1 MRQEFPCFSAKDFA
15 SKEESIMKAILK
27 KIIRREGGFTLTEL
41 AVAMLVVGILSA
53 IAVPSF
59 LGARNTAFDKEAQ
72 AAVDAALVAA
82 KIHYATYGDF
92 SEAATDT
99 CDGAT
104 TTLAEDL
111 QKLDPNLNFVDATTP
126 SDSPRAVSVQANT
139 TWNAINE
146 SLGCQAFYA
155 TALSRSG
162 TCWIGRITV
171 EGKFLLTGS
180 ASPIVV
186 QGDKNTE
193 NTAQTSI
200 TDLAVNGNAYA
211 AFKVQSPGADVTANT
226 LDALLDAEAA
236 CSGLMQGTGSLTP
249 AVNVVMTNEYYDS
262 WRNVIGAAAGSA
274 N

>member
-1 MRQEFPCFSAKDFA
+1 
-15 SKEESIMKAILK
+15 MKAILK
-27 KIIRREGGFTLTEL
+27 KILRREGGFTLTEL

-92 SEAATDT
+92 SEALTTT
-99 CDGAT
+99 CADDES
-104 TTLAEDL
+104 TLAEDL
-111 QKLDPNLNFVDATTP
+111 QRLDPNMDFVYAMNP
-126 SDSPRAVSVQANT
+126 SDGPREVSVQANT
-139 TWNAINE
+139 TWNANNE

-171 EGKFLLTGS
+171 EGKYLLAGS
-180 ASPIVV
+180 LSPIVL

-193 NTAQTSI
+193 NVEQTSI
-200 TDLAVNGNAYA
+200 EDLAVNGNAYA
-211 AFKVQSPGADVTANT
+211 AFKPQSPAADQTVNT
-226 LDALLDAEAA
+226 DAALADAAA
-236 CSGLMQGTGSLTP
+236 SCSGKVQGTGDITDGDD
-249 AVNVVMTNEYYDS
+249 NVVMTNEYYDS
-262 WRNVIGAAAGSA
+262 WRNVINADGEAGLTA
-274 N
+274 D

>member
-1 MRQEFPCFSAKDFA
+1 
-15 SKEESIMKAILK
+15 MKALFK
-27 KIIRREGGFTLTEL
+27 KVLRREGGFTLTEL

-92 SEAATDT
+92 SDGLTTACAGTESTD
-99 CDGAT
+99 
-104 TTLAEDL
+104 TTLAADL
-111 QKLDPNLNFVDATTP
+111 QRLDPNMDFVVADNP
-126 SDSPRAVSVQANT
+126 SDGPREVSVQANT
-139 TWNAINE
+139 TWNANNE

-171 EGKFLLTGS
+171 EGKYLLAGS
-180 ASPIVV
+180 LSPIVL

-193 NTAQTSI
+193 NEEQTSI
-200 TDLAVNGNAYA
+200 EDLAVNGNAYA
-211 AFKVQSPGADVTANT
+211 AFKPQSPAADQTVNTDAALADAGAS
-226 LDALLDAEAA
+226 
-236 CSGLMQGTGSLTP
+236 CSGFVQGSGDIT
-249 AVNVVMTNEYYDS
+249 AADDNVVLTNEYYDS
-262 WRNVIGAAAGSA
+262 WRNVINADGEAGTAGA
-274 N
+274 